1 MLCKWTLITLV
12 QELNYWVGRD
22 RRYRRHF
29 FVSFFSCFVENSIPG
44 NNQAHCPLAVELLAT
59 ERLAAEFL
67 CFPGAPKVSTPAAF
81 FSSHPGL
88 WFCLAS
94 CAFFLGSF
102 SFFLKYI
109 FYFRFFFCSEGL
121 LVVNSVFASENIFVT
136 THVLERQFQWIYS
149 SGLTVIFS
157 HQFEDVIP
165 LVSGFHVLYWEVSC
179 KSNKHSVAKGRCIHL
194 LGLL

>member
-81 FSSHPGL
+81 FSSHPEL
-88 WFCLAS
+88 WFCLSA

-121 LVVNSVFASENIFVT
+121 LVVNSFSFCIWKYLCNYPRSWKTVSVNI
-136 THVLERQFQWIYS
+136 QFWVDSY
-149 SGLTVIFS
+149 IFS
-157 HQFEDVIP
+157 SIWRCY
-165 LVSGFHVLYWEVSC
+165 STGFWLPCFILRSQ
-179 KSNKHSVAKGRCIHL
+179 L
-194 LGLL
+194 